1 MRKFLRFD
9 RLKNMSIA
17 KKLYFIV
24 GTMAVLIVVELFT
37 LWFAIHILSSVRAFV
52 GAEGLWSKAQKDAS
66 YYLQKYSHTHNEED
80 YKSYQRFLKVQEGD
94 HRTRLELQKAEPDLE
109 IARQGFLQGKVH
121 PNDIDGMINLVRRFN
136 KVYYIDQAIQCWI
149 QGDSIIAKLIV
160 IGEKLHQ
167 EINSGNFSHENIKEI
182 AEEIEPINNELT
194 RIEDKFSYT
203 LGEGSR
209 WLENLILK
217 LLFSVALTVEITGLF
232 LSITVSKDITKGLN
246 EINRATL
253 RIAEGDLTER
263 AKIFLN
269 DEIGQVAT
277 AVNNMT
283 EQLIDSKKNAE
294 EMYKLKSSFLAN
306 MSHELRTPLV
316 GILGFSEL
324 LTTTDDLS
332 KVKEFS
338 GFINFSG
345 KRLMETLNLILDL
358 SRIEAGETKLN
369 FEEIDIVEKI
379 HETINLF
386 SVNAK
391 SKNLNLSFESN
402 LRQLTIISDSKAIDS
417 ILNNLINNAIKF
429 TSDGDVRIQ
438 LHQTVKS
445 GKNWIVIDVID
456 TGIGIVEKDL
466 DMIFKEFRQASEGLS
481 RSFDGTGLGLSVTKK
496 YVILLG
502 GSISVKSALGEGSN
516 FTVKLPVENTHSL
529 EWTND

>member
-1 MRKFLRFD
+1 M
-9 RLKNMSIA
+9 
-17 KKLYFIV
+17 
-24 GTMAVLIVVELFT
+24 
-37 LWFAIHILSSVRAFV
+37 
-52 GAEGLWSKAQKDAS
+52 
-66 YYLQKYSHTHNEED
+66 
-80 YKSYQRFLKVQEGD
+80 
-94 HRTRLELQKAEPDLE
+94 
-109 IARQGFLQGKVH
+109 
-121 PNDIDGMINLVRRFN
+121 
-136 KVYYIDQAIQCWI
+136 
-149 QGDSIIAKLIV
+149 
-160 IGEKLHQ
+160 
-167 EINSGNFSHENIKEI
+167 
-182 AEEIEPINNELT
+182 
-194 RIEDKFSYT
+194 
-203 LGEGSR
+203 
-209 WLENLILK
+209 
-217 LLFSVALTVEITGLF
+217 LFSVALTVEITGLF